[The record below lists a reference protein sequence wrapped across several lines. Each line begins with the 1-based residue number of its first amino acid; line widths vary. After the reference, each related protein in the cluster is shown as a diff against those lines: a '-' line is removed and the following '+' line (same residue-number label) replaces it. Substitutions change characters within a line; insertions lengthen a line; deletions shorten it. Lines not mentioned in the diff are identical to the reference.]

1 MNSFKKAEK
10 LCSRK
15 LIDKLFKDGSSFIAY
30 PLRLTFCL
38 IKADDDKLQILFNV
52 TKRRFKR
59 AVDRNLLKRRMRESY
74 RTNKILFD
82 SLNLGEYKLIIAFN
96 FIGNELV
103 EYNQINNSLKKS
115 ILNLM
120 KLIDDQQKNSIN
132 G

>member
-1 MNSFKKAEK
+1 MNSFKKAER
-10 LCSRK
+10 LCSRI
-15 LIDKLFKDGSSFIAY
+15 LIDKLFKDGSSFITY

-74 RTNKILFD
+74 RTNKTLFD
-82 SLNLGEYKLIIAFN
+82 TLNLGEYKLLIAFN

-103 EYNQINNSLKKS
+103 EYDQINNSLKKS
-115 ILNLM
+115 ILSLK
-120 KLIDDQQKNSIN
+120 KLIDDQLKNTIN
-132 G
+132 E

>member
-1 MNSFKKAEK
+1 MNSFKKAER
-10 LCSRK
+10 LCSRI

-52 TKRRFKR
+52 TKRRFKK

-74 RTNKILFD
+74 RTNKTLFD
-82 SLNLGEYKLIIAFN
+82 SLNLGEYKLLIAFN

-103 EYNQINNSLKKS
+103 EYDQINNSLKKS
-115 ILNLM
+115 ILNLK
-120 KLIDDQQKNSIN
+120 KLIDDQLKNTIN
-132 G
+132 E